1 MFWNSKGYGRLIGYG
16 LLIAGNYAAT
26 IPQLAQYSGWLVFIG
41 TALGGAAHVN
51 AMTAPKD

>member
-16 LLIAGNYAAT
+16 LLVAGNYAAT